1 MMRRSRTTLL
11 GLVGL
16 VVFAC
21 LLLAGCAGVQPTTGT
36 PPTAMPRP
44 IPATS
49 EPTASLSHTT
59 MSPTSV
65 KLAISHPP
73 RLGETAYL
81 TVTVVSV
88 FDAPWQVFRT

>member
-1 MMRRSRTTLL
+1 MRKTRTTLVIAT
-11 GLVGL
+11 GLLALAVL
-16 VVFAC
+16 
-21 LLLAGCAGVQPTTGT
+21 LLLAGCAGVQSTTGT

-49 EPTASLSHTT
+49 EPTVALSHTT

-73 RLGETAYL
+73 RLGETAYR

-88 FDAPWQVFRT
+88 FDAPWQVFRI

>member
-1 MMRRSRTTLL
+1 
-11 GLVGL
+11 
-16 VVFAC
+16 
-21 LLLAGCAGVQPTTGT
+21 
-36 PPTAMPRP
+36 
-44 IPATS
+44 
-49 EPTASLSHTT
+49 